1 MKKTFVIIV
10 VSAFLSIS
18 LSINVLAGKEAG
30 ISEMSEG
37 RAKEMIEAVHQADD
51 AFNENDIEKYLTYF
65 TDDFIHDN
73 VSRSPGNKD
82 GFGKRVAGFFEA
94 FPGIRNYQKDLL
106 PFENYLVFDECT
118 FDIPLPDKDKTI
130 TIFHMDI
137 VEMDGNKLKVKTTF
151 SDGASMKVAL
161 GLIEPPLPLPPS
173 TTTTTIPN
181 PQPTSLVPLQAQ
193 DEFQARWN
201 KHDLSSL
208 AEMLHADA
216 KILVSPLLD
225 PVDRNAYIGWQ
236 ELFFTAFP
244 DISMTTVRCY
254 GGKDWAVSEIRLK
267 GTNSGPYIGNP
278 STGKKIELRAG
289 YLTRFN
295 TKGLITGLKLY
306 INSMVIMKQLG
317 LEPVKTTTKQ

>member
-10 VSAFLSIS
+10 VLAFLFTS

-30 ISEMSEG
+30 ISEMSG
-37 RAKEMIEAVHQADD
+37 SRAKEMIEAVHQADN

-82 GFGKRVAGFFEA
+82 EFGKRVASFFES

-137 VEMDGNKLKVKTTF
+137 VEMKGNKLKVKTTF
-151 SDGASMKVAL
+151 GDGASMKVAL

-181 PQPTSLVPLQAQ
+181 PHPTGLVPLQAQ

-208 AEMLHADA
+208 AEILHADA
-216 KILVSPLLD
+216 EIL
-225 PVDRNAYIGWQ
+225 G
-236 ELFFTAFP
+236 
-244 DISMTTVRCY
+244 TT
-254 GGKDWAVSEIRLK
+254 
-267 GTNSGPYIGNP
+267 
-278 STGKKIELRAG
+278 
-289 YLTRFN
+289 
-295 TKGLITGLKLY
+295 
-306 INSMVIMKQLG
+306 Q
-317 LEPVKTTTKQ
+317 Q

>member
-1 MKKTFVIIV
+1 MKKACVIIL
-10 VSAFLSIS
+10 VSAFLSIIP
-18 LSINVLAGKEAG
+18 SIEVLASNEVGNPKL
-30 ISEMSEG
+30 SENV
-37 RAKEMIEAVHQADD
+37 AKEMIEAVHKADD

-82 GFGKRVAGFFEA
+82 EFGKRVASFFES
-94 FPGIRNYQKDLL
+94 FPGIRNYQKNLL

-118 FDIPLPDKDKTI
+118 FEIPVPKKDRTI
-130 TIFHMDI
+130 KIFHMDI
-137 VEMDGNKLKVKTTF
+137 VEMKGNKLKVKTTF
-151 SDGASMKVAL
+151 GDGASMKVAL
-161 GLIEPPLPLPPS
+161 GLIEPPLPLPKS
-173 TTTTTIPN
+173 ATTATIPN
-181 PQPTSLVPLQAQ
+181 PQPTGLVPLKAQ

-201 KHDLSSL
+201 KHDLSSI
-208 AEMLHADA
+208 AEMLDSNAE
-216 KILVSPLLD
+216 ILVSPILD

-278 STGKKIELRAG
+278 STGKKIELKAG
-289 YLTRFN
+289 YLTRFD
-295 TKGLITGLKLY
+295 TKGLITSLKLY
-306 INSMVIMKQLG
+306 IDSMVIMKQLG

>member
-1 MKKTFVIIV
+1 MKKACVIIL
-10 VSAFLSIS
+10 VSAFLSIIP
-18 LSINVLAGKEAG
+18 SIEVLAGNEVGNPKL
-30 ISEMSEG
+30 SENV
-37 RAKEMIEAVHQADD
+37 AKEMIEAVHQADD

-82 GFGKRVAGFFEA
+82 EFGKRVASFFES
-94 FPGIRNYQKDLL
+94 FPGIRNYQKNLL

-137 VEMDGNKLKVKTTF
+137 VEMKGNKLKVKTTF
-151 SDGASMKVAL
+151 GDGASMKVAL

-181 PQPTSLVPLQAQ
+181 PQPTGLVPLQAQ
-193 DEFQARWN
+193 DEFQSRWN

-208 AEMLHADA
+208 AEMLHSNAE
-216 KILVSPLLD
+216 ILVSPLLD
-225 PVDRNAYIGWQ
+225 PVDRNAYVGWQ

-244 DISMTTVRCY
+244 DINMTTVRCY
-254 GGKDWAVSEIRLK
+254 GGNDWAVSEIMLE
-267 GTNSGPYIGNP
+267 GTNSGSYIGNP

-289 YLTRFN
+289 YLTRFDS
-295 TKGLITGLKLY
+295 KGLITNLKLF
-306 INSMVIMKQLG
+306 IDSMVIMKQLG
-317 LEPVKTTTKQ
+317 FEPVKSPT